1 MRPTTFF
8 LLGAAFAGLGLLVAY
23 RRPTDPVTRSFGL
36 FSLGLAGWV
45 CGIGGLH
52 TGGHATAWGRLTFA
66 SASVIPAAFLSF
78 AWAYP
83 RPSPWPALGIRR
95 AVWGAAL
102 GFVLLSLA
110 TRLVLYDGGGV
121 SPLGLRR
128 EPGPLYPLFATYFL
142 AAALLGLGV
151 FVVKWRRARGPERV
165 QLGHLGLGLLI
176 AAGGSVSSNLLI
188 PLFTGHS
195 GSSGVGPFFLLPL
208 LGLVGHGIVRHR
220 LLDLRFVIH
229 RSVAFAAVI
238 IAIWAASWETLRHAR
253 ALPPDRLSVPFG
265 VLLLGVVAA
274 ICLSAPVAPRLARLI
289 DRYFLRSRLAFDRAL
304 QEAARNLSRPLTLGE
319 LTARLKG
326 VLESTLVPDR
336 VLIFTRPSTRDRAAP
351 PDASGGGGGPLPAT
365 GDDALGHAAWTIRST
380 VPAVRLLGAVPGA
393 GDDPAGPENV
403 LRASGDEV
411 WIGLGRD
418 LRHHGVVLLGPRAS
432 GEPYF
437 APAVRFLEDLAEVAS
452 MAFDIAAYVTER
464 ERAEAMLSSELEVL
478 QMIAT
483 GASLPSVLDTLCL
496 GVERQLEGVVCAV
509 MLLDPDGA
517 RLRRGAAPSLSDEY
531 VRAIDGLAI
540 GALAAC
546 CGTAAYLK
554 QPVMVADIARDAR
567 WDAYGELAVAHG
579 LRACWSTPVLAAD
592 GTVLGTFAMY
602 FRERGT
608 PDQAERRVFER
619 ATHIARMAIERVRA
633 EEALRQT
640 EDQLRHAQRI
650 EALGQLAGG
659 VAHDFNNL
667 LTVISGRAEIAQRKV
682 DPGGPI
688 QKDIDLIHKT
698 AERAAA
704 LTGQLLA
711 FSRKQLLQPRI
722 LDPALIVGGMAPML
736 HRLIGEDI
744 DLRIDLG
751 AALGYIRA
759 DQAQIEQVILN
770 LVVNARDAMPDGGEL
785 RLSVD
790 RIELDEAFGR
800 RHPGARHGR
809 HVRITVT
816 DTGSGMSADTR
827 SHLFEP
833 FFTTKERGK
842 GTGLGLSTVYGIVR
856 QHGGYIVAE
865 SEPGQ
870 GSTFTI
876 YLPSTEGAPDE
887 NRTEAGR
894 PRERGGSETILLVE
908 DEEDVRGLARD
919 VLENVGYR
927 VLEAAS
933 GAEALRMAAEY
944 PDAIHALVSDVV
956 MPEMGGAELAQRLV
970 ATRPEVKVLYMSGYT
985 GDALSKHGILDRAAN
1000 LLQKPFATDALVHR
1014 VRDVLEAPQGTR
1026 A

>member
-1 MRPTTFF
+1 MTT
-8 LLGAAFAGLGLLVAY
+8 
-23 RRPTDPVTRSFGL
+23 
-36 FSLGLAGWV
+36 
-45 CGIGGLH
+45 
-52 TGGHATAWGRLTFA
+52 
-66 SASVIPAAFLSF
+66 
-78 AWAYP
+78 
-83 RPSPWPALGIRR
+83 
-95 AVWGAAL
+95 
-102 GFVLLSLA
+102 
-110 TRLVLYDGGGV
+110 
-121 SPLGLRR
+121 
-128 EPGPLYPLFATYFL
+128 
-142 AAALLGLGV
+142 
-151 FVVKWRRARGPERV
+151 
-165 QLGHLGLGLLI
+165 
-176 AAGGSVSSNLLI
+176 
-188 PLFTGHS
+188 
-195 GSSGVGPFFLLPL
+195 
-208 LGLVGHGIVRHR
+208 
-220 LLDLRFVIH
+220 
-229 RSVAFAAVI
+229 
-238 IAIWAASWETLRHAR
+238 ET
-253 ALPPDRLSVPFG
+253 
-265 VLLLGVVAA
+265 
-274 ICLSAPVAPRLARLI
+274 
-289 DRYFLRSRLAFDRAL
+289 
-304 QEAARNLSRPLTLGE
+304 
-319 LTARLKG
+319 
-326 VLESTLVPDR
+326 
-336 VLIFTRPSTRDRAAP
+336 
-351 PDASGGGGGPLPAT
+351 
-365 GDDALGHAAWTIRST
+365 
-380 VPAVRLLGAVPGA
+380 
-393 GDDPAGPENV
+393 
-403 LRASGDEV
+403 
-411 WIGLGRD
+411 
-418 LRHHGVVLLGPRAS
+418 
-432 GEPYF
+432 
-437 APAVRFLEDLAEVAS
+437 
-452 MAFDIAAYVTER
+452 
-464 ERAEAMLSSELEVL
+464 
-478 QMIAT
+478 
-483 GASLPSVLDTLCL
+483 
-496 GVERQLEGVVCAV
+496 
-509 MLLDPDGA
+509 
-517 RLRRGAAPSLSDEY
+517 
-531 VRAIDGLAI
+531 
-540 GALAAC
+540 
-546 CGTAAYLK
+546 
-554 QPVMVADIARDAR
+554 
-567 WDAYGELAVAHG
+567 LAVAHG

-602 FRERGT
+602 FRERGS
-608 PDQAERRVFER
+608 PDPAERRVFER
-619 ATHIARMAIERVRA
+619 ATHIVRMAIERVRA

-667 LTVISGRAEIAQRKV
+667 LTVISGRAEIAQSKV

-688 QKDIDLIHKT
+688 RKDIDLIHKT

-744 DLRIDLG
+744 DLRIDLA
-751 AALGYIRA
+751 AALGYVRA

-790 RIELDEAFGR
+790 RVELDEAFGR

-816 DTGSGMSADTR
+816 DSGCGMSAETR

-887 NRTEAGR
+887 DRTDAGP

-1014 VRDVLEAPQGTR
+1014 VRDVLEAPQATR